1 MDTCCSHQRSPDSI
15 HGDGTTE
22 VDRPGVVCDQAG
34 DGGLGDGAGQVDD
47 LVAVEPG
54 SESKMDTRVR
64 DESRIRTGVFDT

>member
-1 MDTCCSHQRSPDSI
+1 MLKIADKIFDFP
-15 HGDGTTE
+15 E

-54 SESKMDTRVR
+54 SESKMDTRDR
-64 DESRIRTGVFDT
+64 DESRIRTGVF

>member
-1 MDTCCSHQRSPDSI
+1 M
-15 HGDGTTE
+15 
-22 VDRPGVVCDQAG
+22 VCDQAG

-64 DESRIRTGVFDT
+64 DESRIGTGVFDT